1 MKLEDLD
8 HLNVGDKVFHRGR
21 VGTVTF
27 ATHNTACVVWPAGD
41 STVLGPYTPLEILA
55 TFSAHHHHH
64 HGRRRETTKEVR
76 AGSK

>member
-8 HLNVGDKVFHRGR
+8 HLKVGDHVFRRGR

-27 ATHNTACVVWPAGD
+27 ATHITACVAWPDGD

-55 TFSAHHHHH
+55 TFSVQP
-64 HGRRRETTKEVR
+64 GMKSETTKKVR
-76 AGSK
+76 IGGK